1 MIEVQILTRQ
11 TEAAY
16 DWTNKLIKSIPFE
29 SWEIIPEVIQTCIS
43 WQVGHLI
50 VSQYFHSIMVIVGH
64 QMDILQQIP
73 MKDYDE
79 LFTKASPRK
88 SIGKIQPDL
97 LSDQLNIIQQKSISI
112 VTSLTLNEL
121 ESKLEPTHLIH
132 PIAKIKREAIDW
144 NIQHTMYHCGQ
155 IGILKRIVDERYD
168 FGLRHPD

>member
-1 MIEVQILTRQ
+1 MTEVQILTRQ

-16 DWTNKLIKSIPFE
+16 NWTNKLIKSIPFE
-29 SWEIIPEVIQTCIS
+29 RWETVPDVIQTCIS

-64 QMDILQQIP
+64 QMDVLQQIP
-73 MKDYDE
+73 IKDYDG
-79 LFTKASPRK
+79 LFTNASPIK
-88 SIGKIQPDL
+88 SIGKIQPIL
-97 LSDQLNIIQQKSISI
+97 LSDQLNIIQQKSIDI
-112 VTSLTLNEL
+112 VASLTSKDL
-121 ESKLEPTHLIH
+121 ESKLEPTHLAH

-168 FGLRHPD
+168 FGLRRPN